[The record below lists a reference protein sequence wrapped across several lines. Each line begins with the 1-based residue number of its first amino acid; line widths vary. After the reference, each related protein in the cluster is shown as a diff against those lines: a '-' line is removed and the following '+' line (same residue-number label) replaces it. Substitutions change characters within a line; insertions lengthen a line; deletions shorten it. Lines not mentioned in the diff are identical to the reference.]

1 MAQTAAAVNTA
12 LGADGNMNVARIIMQ
27 FAGEGKDSGGVADT
41 LQHWLVQGGQV
52 YGGRI
57 IKVDTTAANT
67 AAQQATTIQTAL
79 LAGPA

>member
-27 FAGEGKDSGGVADT
+27 FGGEGKDSGGVSDL
-41 LQHWLVQGGQV
+41 LQHWLVRGGQV
-52 YGGRI
+52 YGGRV
-57 IKVDTTAANT
+57 IKVDTTASDS
-67 AAQQATTIQTAL
+67 AATQASTIQTAL